1 MTKLY
6 LTIVALLQ
14 SMQLFTQNEPV
25 GTKDYLAPSP
35 EKNTELSVRN
45 PNAIDM
51 IINGVSVDK
60 RVLQYYG
67 SDDMN
72 DVPVEKL
79 KSLNRIY
86 VSSFQLITPKNI
98 LSEKC
103 INYIDKDLNLGKY
116 NHLRL
121 KTQRKEISVNYENCL
136 FKISLFSWDEI
147 NNSK

>member
-1 MTKLY
+1 M
-6 LTIVALLQ
+6 IFAQ
-14 SMQLFTQNEPV
+14 EMPV
-25 GTKDYLAPSP
+25 GTKDYIAPSP
-35 EKNTELSVRN
+35 EKNTEASIRN

-51 IINGVSVDK
+51 IINGVSMDK

-79 KSLNRIY
+79 KSLNKIY

-98 LSEKC
+98 LNEKC

-121 KTQRKEISVNYENCL
+121 KTQRKEISVNHENCL